1 MKYEK
6 VVVDAIGYELAP
18 VVVSTEELEERLAG
32 VFQKLRIPKGQLSTL
47 TGIHERRW
55 WNPGAS
61 VSAGAVA
68 AIRKVLAKSEVPIDA
83 VGALIYAGVCR
94 DYYEPATA
102 CVVAGE
108 LASHGIDLPSDA
120 AVFDLSN
127 ACLGVLNGML
137 DVANRI
143 ELGQIEA
150 GIVVACET
158 ARDIVETTI
167 ASLVEDPSLKRFSG
181 SVATMTGGSGAV
193 ALLLRRHT
201 SESASGPS
209 GSRRLR
215 GGVVEAAPQ
224 YHRLCRWGTEAMG
237 ERSSGLRREFMVT
250 DAVSVLEHGVELG
263 RRTWD
268 RFLAELSWQ
277 PRDVDRTI
285 CHQVGLRHRQEIL
298 RALGMPPER
307 DFAIYSH
314 LGNTGTVAL
323 PLALALADER
333 GFLAAGDR
341 VGLLGIGSGLNCLML
356 GVDW

>member
-1 MKYEK
+1 MKYNN
-6 VVVDAIGYELAP
+6 VVVDTIGYELAP
-18 VVVSTEELEERLAG
+18 VVVSTEELEDRLAP
-32 VFQKLRIPKGQLSTL
+32 VYQRLRIPKGQLSTL

-55 WNPGAS
+55 WAPGAK

-68 AIRKVLAKSEVPIDA
+68 AAVKTLESSEVPSESL
-83 VGALIYAGVCR
+83 GALIYAGVCR
-94 DYYEPATA
+94 DHYEPATA

-108 LASHGIDLPSDA
+108 LVGRGIALADNVAL
-120 AVFDLSN
+120 FDLSN

-137 DVANRI
+137 DLANRI
-143 ELGQIEA
+143 QLGHIEA
-150 GIVVACET
+150 GMVVACES
-158 ARDIVETTI
+158 ARDIVETAI
-167 ASLVEDPSLKRFSG
+167 SALHEDPNLKRFSS

-193 ALLLRRHT
+193 ALILRR
-201 SESASGPS
+201 
-209 GSRRLR
+209 GSDDEPRQLR
-215 GGVVEAAPQ
+215 GGALEAAPE
-224 YHRLCRWGTEAMG
+224 YHRLCRWGTEVAREPGGARM
-237 ERSSGLRREFMVT
+237 LREYMVT

-268 RFLAELSWQ
+268 RFLSELGWEGSE
-277 PRDVDRTI
+277 VDRTI

-298 RALGMPPER
+298 RALEIPPER

-333 GFLAAGDR
+333 GFVGHGDR

-356 GVDW
+356 GVDG

>member
-1 MKYEK
+1 MRYER
-6 VVVDAIGYELAP
+6 VVIEAIGYELAP
-18 VVVSTEELEERLAG
+18 VVVSTEELEERLSA
-32 VFQKLRIPKGQLSTL
+32 VFQRLRIPKGQLATL

-55 WNPGAS
+55 WQRGTR
-61 VSAGAVA
+61 VSEGAVA
-68 AIRKVLAKSEVPIDA
+68 AA
-83 VGALIYAGVCR
+83 VKALELSSLGAEDLGALIYAGVCR
-94 DYYEPATA
+94 DHHEPATA

-108 LASHGIDLPSDA
+108 LAALGHEVPLHA

-150 GIVVACET
+150 GMVVASES
-158 ARDIVETTI
+158 ARDIVEATI
-167 ASLVEDPSLKRFSG
+167 AALHEDSSLRRFSS

-193 ALLLRRHT
+193 AMILRRGG
-201 SESASGPS
+201 EDEP
-209 GSRRLR
+209 RRLL
-215 GGVVEAAPQ
+215 GGVLETAPEH
-224 YHRLCRWGTEAMG
+224 HRLCRWGTEVVG
-237 ERSSGLRREFMVT
+237 ESAGGSRTLREFMVT
-250 DAVSVLEHGVELG
+250 DAVSVLEHGVALG
-263 RRTWD
+263 RRTWQ
-268 RFLAELSWQ
+268 RFLTELRWQ
-277 PRDVDRTI
+277 ADRVDRTI

-298 RALGMPPER
+298 RALEVPPER

-323 PLALALADER
+323 PLALAVAEER
-333 GFLAAGDR
+333 GFVASGHR